1 MRDDEI
7 HFSRHAVDSTDEAMD
22 MTFSM
27 RIPHDLRILAG
38 RKARL
43 MGLSLSEYI
52 RHLLAAEIDK
62 DTVHDRGDSCVLRK
76 GPRQGPQEDGL

>member
-1 MRDDEI
+1 MSDDL
-7 HFSRHAVDSTDEAMD
+7 HFSRHASDSTDDPME

-43 MGLSLSEYI
+43 MGLSLSEYT
-52 RHLLAAEIDK
+52 RHLLWRAVDE
-62 DTVHDRGDSCVLRK
+62 DTLPEGGEAKVLRK
-76 GPRQGPQEDGL
+76 GDVA